1 MIAAESKN
9 IEIIKC
15 LLMNNKI
22 DLNIDDILFNKY
34 K

>member
-9 IEIIKC
+9 IEIIKY
-15 LLMNNKI
+15 LLLNNKI
-22 DLNIDDILFNKY
+22 DLNTDDILINKY